1 MLMTSAGT
9 LSGTITALTLQSLR
23 RLVIMDDNS
32 VLVEIRQ
39 VYGIERIYP
48 VNYTAKLFLTI
59 GNYRKTFDRSEIGTI
74 KKLGFKV
81 EVKGQEL

>member
-1 MLMTSAGT
+1 MLMTSVGT
-9 LSGTITALTLQSLR
+9 SSGITTALTLQGLG
-23 RLVIMDDNS
+23 RLATMDDNT
-32 VLVEIRQ
+32 VLVEVRQ
-39 VYGIERIYP
+39 VYGMERIYP
-48 VNYTAKLFLTI
+48 VNYTAKLFLCI

>member
-9 LSGTITALTLQSLR
+9 SSGTIPALTLQGLER
-23 RLVIMDDNS
+23 RVTMDNNS

-39 VYGIERIYP
+39 VYGVERIYP
-48 VNYTAKLFLTI
+48 ANDTAKLFLRI

-74 KKLGFKV
+74 KELGFKV

>member
-1 MLMTSAGT
+1 
-9 LSGTITALTLQSLR
+9 
-23 RLVIMDDNS
+23 MDDNS

-48 VNYTAKLFLTI
+48 VNNTAKLFLRI

-74 KKLGFKV
+74 KELGFNV

>member
-1 MLMTSAGT
+1 MWMTSAGT
-9 LSGTITALTLQSLR
+9 SNGIILALTLQGLR
-23 RLVIMDDNS
+23 RRVTMDNNS

-39 VYGIERIYP
+39 VYGVERIYP
-48 VNYTAKLFLTI
+48 ANDTAELFLRI

-74 KKLGFKV
+74 KELGFKV